1 MNSMSILGEN
11 MLEELKTLI
20 KNPKLMITMIGV
32 ALVPALYNLSFLGS
46 MWDPYGRVNDLPIAV
61 VNHDKPAK
69 RADKS
74 LTIGNDMVDKMSK
87 SKDLEYHFVSAKQ
100 AQEGLKEGDYYMVI
114 TLPEDLSQRAATLL
128 NPEPQKL
135 TIRYQTSKGHG
146 MVAAKMGETAMAK
159 LKESVSQNI
168 TKTYTSAV
176 FSSMTDLQSGLKE
189 ASAGSQA
196 LASGAKT
203 AQAGSQ
209 TLSTNLAALTGAS
222 QQFQQGTG
230 RLTSGLTTYTDGVNQ
245 VKNGLGTLS
254 TDIPNYLNGVSRL
267 SQGASQLNQGLSQ
280 LTQAT
285 TLSDE
290 KAKGIQSLIVGL
302 PVLNQGIQQLNTELS
317 TLQPPNL
324 NADEL
329 GNSLGAIAQAAKQ
342 VIAEE
347 TAAQNEELS
356 DLQATSVYQSLTAEQ
371 QGELAA
377 ALSQSDKSQT
387 VSAAQTILSSVQT
400 LSTSL
405 QSLSQEDQSK
415 QLEQLKEAVAQIANQ
430 SNQALPGASSALTE
444 LSTGLAK
451 VNGSLNQQVLPGSN
465 QLTTGL
471 AQLNRYNTAIG
482 SGVIK
487 LSEGANAL
495 SSKSGELL
503 DGSHQ
508 LSEGA
513 TKLADGS
520 SQLSQGGHQ
529 LTSGLT
535 ELSTGLSTLNGSLAK
550 ASQQLSLVSVTDKN
564 AKAVAKPLVL
574 NEKDKDGV
582 KTNGIGMAPYMIA
595 VSLMVVALSTNVIFA
610 NSLSGRSVK
619 DKWDWAKQ
627 KFVINGFISTMGSIV
642 LYLAIQLL
650 GFEARYGMETLGFIM
665 LSGWTFM
672 ALVTALVG
680 WDDRYGSFAS
690 LVMLLLQVG
699 SSGGSYPIELSGA
712 FFQKL
717 HPFLPMTYV
726 VSGLRQTIS
735 LSGHIGVEVKV
746 LTGFLL
752 AFMVLALL
760 IYRPKKTV

>member
-1 MNSMSILGEN
+1 

-356 DLQATSVYQSLTAEQ
+356 ALQATSVYQSLTAEQ

-610 NSLSGRSVK
+610 NSLSGRPVK

-760 IYRPKKTV
+760 IYRPKKAV

>member
-1 MNSMSILGEN
+1 

-356 DLQATSVYQSLTAEQ
+356 ALQATSVYQSLTAEQ

-405 QSLSQEDQSK
+405 QFLSQEDQSK

-444 LSTGLAK
+444 LSTGLSK

-610 NSLSGRSVK
+610 NSLSGRPVK

-735 LSGHIGVEVKV
+735 LSGHIGVEVKI

-752 AFMVLALL
+752 AFMVLSLL

>member
-1 MNSMSILGEN
+1 

-135 TIRYQTSKGHG
+135 TVRYQTSKGHG

-189 ASAGSQA
+189 ASAGSQT

-356 DLQATSVYQSLTAEQ
+356 ALQATSVYQSLTAEQ

-487 LSEGANAL
+487 LSEGTNAL

-513 TKLADGS
+513 TKLADSS

-610 NSLSGRSVK
+610 NSLSGRPVK

>member
-1 MNSMSILGEN
+1 
-11 MLEELKTLI
+11 MLEELKALI
-20 KNPKLMITMIGV
+20 KNPKLIITMIGV

-61 VNHDKPAK
+61 VNQDKPAK
-69 RADKS
+69 MADES
-74 LTIGNDMVDKMSK
+74 LTIGDDMVDKMSK
-87 SKDLEYHFVSAKQ
+87 NKELDYHFVSSKS
-100 AQEGLKEGDYYMVI
+100 AQKGLKKGDYYMVI
-114 TLPEDLSQRAATLL
+114 TLPEDLSQRATTLL

-146 MVAAKMGETAMAK
+146 MVAAKMGETAMTK

-168 TKTYTSAV
+168 TKIYTSAV
-176 FSSMTDLQSGLKE
+176 FSSMTELQSGLKE
-189 ASAGSQA
+189 ASTGSQA

-209 TLSTNLAALTGAS
+209 TLSTNLAALTNAS

-267 SQGASQLNQGLSQ
+267 SQGAFQLNQGLSQ

-317 TLQPPNL
+317 TMETPNL

-347 TAAQNEELS
+347 TVAQNEELS
-356 DLQATSVYQSLTAEQ
+356 ALQATSVYQSLTAEQ

-400 LSTSL
+400 LSTGL
-405 QSLSQEDQSK
+405 RTLSQGNNLA
-415 QLEQLKEAVAQIANQ
+415 QLDQLKSAVSQIASQ
-430 SNQALPGASSALTE
+430 SNQALPGASSALSE
-444 LSTGLAK
+444 LSMGLSK

-465 QLTTGL
+465 QLTTRL
-471 AQLNRYNTAIG
+471 AQLNGYNTAIG
-482 SGVIK
+482 SGVAK
-487 LSEGANAL
+487 LSEGATAL
-495 SSKSGELL
+495 STKSGELL
-503 DGSHQ
+503 NGSQQ

-513 TKLADGS
+513 GKLADGS
-520 SQLSQGGHQ
+520 FQLSQGGNQ

-535 ELSTGLSTLNGSLAK
+535 DLSTGLSTLNGSLAK
-550 ASQQLSLVSVTDKN
+550 ASQQLSLVSVQDKN
-564 AKAVAKPLVL
+564 ARAVSKPVLL
-574 NEKDKDGV
+574 NEKDRDDV

-610 NSLSGRSVK
+610 NSLSGRPVK
-619 DKWDWAKQ
+619 NKWDWAKQ
-627 KFVINGFISTMGSIV
+627 KLVINGFISTVGSII

-650 GFEARYGMETLGFIM
+650 GFEAHYGMKTLGFII
-665 LSGWTFM
+665 LSGWTLM

-712 FFQKL
+712 FFQTL

-735 LSGHIGVEVKV
+735 LDGNIGLEIKV

>member
-1 MNSMSILGEN
+1 
-11 MLEELKTLI
+11 MLEELKALI
-20 KNPKLMITMIGV
+20 KNPKLIMTMIGV

-61 VNHDKPAK
+61 VNQDKPAK
-69 RADKS
+69 MADES
-74 LTIGNDMVDKMSK
+74 LTIGDDMVDKMSK
-87 SKDLEYHFVSAKQ
+87 NKELDYHFVSSKS
-100 AQEGLKEGDYYMVI
+100 AQKGLKKGDYYMVI
-114 TLPEDLSQRAATLL
+114 TLPEDLSQRATTLL

-146 MVAAKMGETAMAK
+146 MVAAKMGETAMTK

-168 TKTYTSAV
+168 TKIYTSAV
-176 FSSMTDLQSGLKE
+176 FSSMTELQSGLKE
-189 ASAGSQA
+189 ASTGSQA
-196 LASGAKT
+196 LASGVKT

-254 TDIPNYLNGVSRL
+254 MDIPNYLNGVSRL

-317 TLQPPNL
+317 TMETPHL

-356 DLQATSVYQSLTAEQ
+356 ALQATSVYQSLTAEQ

-387 VSAAQTILSSVQT
+387 VSAAQTILSSAQT
-400 LSTSL
+400 LSTGL
-405 QSLSQEDQSK
+405 QTLSQGNSLA
-415 QLEQLKEAVAQIANQ
+415 QLDRLKAAVSQIASQ
-430 SNQALPGASSALTE
+430 SNQALPGASSALSE
-444 LSTGLAK
+444 LSMGLSK
-451 VNGSLNQQVLPGSN
+451 VNGSLNQQFLPGIN

-471 AQLNRYNTAIG
+471 AQLNGYNTAIG
-482 SGVIK
+482 SGVTK
-487 LSEGANAL
+487 LSEGAIAL
-495 SSKSGELL
+495 STKSGELL
-503 DGSHQ
+503 NGSQQ

-513 TKLADGS
+513 GKLADGS
-520 SQLSQGGHQ
+520 FQLSQGGNQ

-535 ELSTGLSTLNGSLAK
+535 DLSTGLSTLNGSLAK
-550 ASQQLSLVSVTDKN
+550 ASQQLSLVSVQDKN
-564 AKAVAKPLVL
+564 ARAVSKPVLL
-574 NEKDKDGV
+574 NEKDRNDV

-610 NSLSGRSVK
+610 NSLSGRPVK
-619 DKWDWAKQ
+619 NKWDWAKQ
-627 KFVINGFISTMGSIV
+627 KLVINGFISTVGSII
-642 LYLAIQLL
+642 LYVAIQLL
-650 GFEARYGMETLGFIM
+650 GFEAHYGMKTLGFII
-665 LSGWTFM
+665 LSGWTLM

-712 FFQKL
+712 FFQTL

-735 LSGHIGVEVKV
+735 LDGNIGLEIKV

>member
-1 MNSMSILGEN
+1 

-74 LTIGNDMVDKMSK
+74 LTIGNDMVDKLSK

-356 DLQATSVYQSLTAEQ
+356 ALQATSVYQSLTAEQ

-610 NSLSGRSVK
+610 NSLSGRPVK

-717 HPFLPMTYV
+717 NPFLPMTYV

>member
-1 MNSMSILGEN
+1 

-356 DLQATSVYQSLTAEQ
+356 ALQATSVYQSLTAEQ

-610 NSLSGRSVK
+610 NSLSGRPVK

-717 HPFLPMTYV
+717 NPFLPMTYV

>member
-1 MNSMSILGEN
+1 

-69 RADKS
+69 RANKS

-356 DLQATSVYQSLTAEQ
+356 ALQATSVYQSLTAEQ

-535 ELSTGLSTLNGSLAK
+535 ELSTGLSTLNASLAK

-610 NSLSGRSVK
+610 NSLSGRPVK

>member
-1 MNSMSILGEN
+1 

-74 LTIGNDMVDKMSK
+74 LTIGNDMVNKMSK

-189 ASAGSQA
+189 ASAGSQT

-324 NADEL
+324 TADEL

-356 DLQATSVYQSLTAEQ
+356 ALQTTSVYQSLTAEQ

-471 AQLNRYNTAIG
+471 AQLNRYNAAIG

-487 LSEGANAL
+487 LSEGTNAL

-610 NSLSGRSVK
+610 NSLSGRPVK

>member
-1 MNSMSILGEN
+1 

-189 ASAGSQA
+189 ASAGSQT

-356 DLQATSVYQSLTAEQ
+356 ALQATSVYQSLTAEQ

-415 QLEQLKEAVAQIANQ
+415 HLEQLKEAVAQIANQ

-487 LSEGANAL
+487 LSEGTNAL

-595 VSLMVVALSTNVIFA
+595 VSLMVVALSTNIIFA
-610 NSLSGRSVK
+610 NSLSGRPVK

>member
-1 MNSMSILGEN
+1 

-356 DLQATSVYQSLTAEQ
+356 ALQATSVYQSLTAEQ

-574 NEKDKDGV
+574 NEKDKDGF
-582 KTNGIGMAPYMIA
+582 KTNWIGMAPYMIA

-610 NSLSGRSVK
+610 NSLSGRPVK

-746 LTGFLL
+746 LTGSYWHLW
-752 AFMVLALL
+752 
-760 IYRPKKTV
+760 Y

>member
-1 MNSMSILGEN
+1 

-74 LTIGNDMVDKMSK
+74 LTIGNDMVNKMSK

-189 ASAGSQA
+189 ASAGSQT

-324 NADEL
+324 TADEL

-356 DLQATSVYQSLTAEQ
+356 ALQTTSVYQSLTAEQ

-487 LSEGANAL
+487 LSEGTNAL

-610 NSLSGRSVK
+610 NSLSGRPVK

-665 LSGWTFM
+665 LSGWTFV

>member
-1 MNSMSILGEN
+1 

-32 ALVPALYNLSFLGS
+32 TLVPALYNLSFLGS

-69 RADKS
+69 RVDKS

-189 ASAGSQA
+189 ASAGSQT

-356 DLQATSVYQSLTAEQ
+356 ALQATSVYQSLTAEQ

-415 QLEQLKEAVAQIANQ
+415 HLEQLKEAVAQIANQ

-487 LSEGANAL
+487 LSEGTNAL

-595 VSLMVVALSTNVIFA
+595 VSLMVVALSTNIIFA
-610 NSLSGRSVK
+610 NSLSGRPVK

-712 FFQKL
+712 FFQTL

-752 AFMVLALL
+752 AFMVLSLL

>member
-1 MNSMSILGEN
+1 

-267 SQGASQLNQGLSQ
+267 SQGASQLNQDLSQ

>member
-1 MNSMSILGEN
+1 
-11 MLEELKTLI
+11 
-20 KNPKLMITMIGV
+20 
-32 ALVPALYNLSFLGS
+32 
-46 MWDPYGRVNDLPIAV
+46 
-61 VNHDKPAK
+61 
-69 RADKS
+69 
-74 LTIGNDMVDKMSK
+74 MVDKMSK

-159 LKESVSQNI
+159 LKESVSQKI

-203 AQAGSQ
+203 AQMGSQ
-209 TLSTNLAALTGAS
+209 MLSDNLAGLSSAS
-222 QQFQQGTG
+222 WQFQQGTN
-230 RLTSGLTTYTDGVNQ
+230 RLTSGLTAYTAGVSQ
-245 VKNGLGTLS
+245 VKDGLGQLS
-254 TDIPNYLNGVSRL
+254 TDMPVYLNGVSRL
-267 SQGASQLNQGLSQ
+267 SQGASQLNHGLVQ
-280 LTQAT
+280 LTQST
-285 TLSDE
+285 TLSDD
-290 KAKGIQSLIVGL
+290 KAKRIQSLEVGL

-347 TAAQNEELS
+347 TAAQNEQLS
-356 DLQATSVYQSLTAEQ
+356 ALQATSVYQSLTAEQ

-400 LSTSL
+400 LSTGL
-405 QSLSQEDQSK
+405 QTLSQGNSLA
-415 QLEQLKEAVAQIANQ
+415 QLDQLKAAVSQIASQ
-430 SNQALPGASSALTE
+430 SNQALPGASSALSE
-444 LSTGLAK
+444 LSMGLSK

-610 NSLSGRSVK
+610 NSLSGRPVK

>member
-1 MNSMSILGEN
+1 

-290 KAKGIQSLIVGL
+290 KAKVIQSLIVGL

-356 DLQATSVYQSLTAEQ
+356 ALQATSVYQSLTAEQ

-415 QLEQLKEAVAQIANQ
+415 HLEQLKEAVAQIANQ

-487 LSEGANAL
+487 LSEGTNAL

-610 NSLSGRSVK
+610 NSLSGRPVK

>member
-1 MNSMSILGEN
+1 

-189 ASAGSQA
+189 ASAGSQT

-317 TLQPPNL
+317 TLQPSNL

-356 DLQATSVYQSLTAEQ
+356 ALQATSVYQSLTAEQ

-487 LSEGANAL
+487 LSEGTNAL

-513 TKLADGS
+513 TKLADSS

-610 NSLSGRSVK
+610 NSLSGRPVK

-712 FFQKL
+712 FFQTL

-752 AFMVLALL
+752 AFMVLSLL

>member
-1 MNSMSILGEN
+1 

-74 LTIGNDMVDKMSK
+74 LTIGNDMVDKMSE

-135 TIRYQTSKGHG
+135 IIRYQTSKGHG

-267 SQGASQLNQGLSQ
+267 SQGASQLNQGLSH

-356 DLQATSVYQSLTAEQ
+356 ALQATSVYQSLTAEQ

-610 NSLSGRSVK
+610 NSLSGRPVK

-752 AFMVLALL
+752 ACMVLALL

>member
-1 MNSMSILGEN
+1 
-11 MLEELKTLI
+11 
-20 KNPKLMITMIGV
+20 NPKLMITMIGV

-189 ASAGSQA
+189 ASAGSQT

-324 NADEL
+324 TADEL

-356 DLQATSVYQSLTAEQ
+356 ALQTTSVYQSLTAEQ

-487 LSEGANAL
+487 LSEGTNAL

-610 NSLSGRSVK
+610 NSLSGRPVK

>member
-356 DLQATSVYQSLTAEQ
+356 ALQATSVYQSLTAEQ

-610 NSLSGRSVK
+610 NSLSGRPVK

>member
-1 MNSMSILGEN
+1 

-342 VIAEE
+342 VITEE

-356 DLQATSVYQSLTAEQ
+356 ALQATSVYQSLTAEQ

-430 SNQALPGASSALTE
+430 SNQALPGASSTLTE

-574 NEKDKDGV
+574 NEQDKDGV

-610 NSLSGRSVK
+610 NSLSGRPVK

>member
-1 MNSMSILGEN
+1 

-356 DLQATSVYQSLTAEQ
+356 ALQATSVYQSLTAEQ

-377 ALSQSDKSQT
+377 ALSQSDKSRT

-487 LSEGANAL
+487 LSEGTNAL

-610 NSLSGRSVK
+610 NSLSSRPVK

-642 LYLAIQLL
+642 LYLAIQSL

>member
-1 MNSMSILGEN
+1 

-356 DLQATSVYQSLTAEQ
+356 ALQATSVYQSLTAEQ

-520 SQLSQGGHQ
+520 SQLNQGGHQ

-610 NSLSGRSVK
+610 NSLSGRPVK

-746 LTGFLL
+746 LTG
-752 AFMVLALL
+752 
-760 IYRPKKTV
+760 

>member
-1 MNSMSILGEN
+1 

-32 ALVPALYNLSFLGS
+32 ALVLALYNLSFLGS

-189 ASAGSQA
+189 ASAGSQT

-356 DLQATSVYQSLTAEQ
+356 ALQATSVYQSLTAEQ

-487 LSEGANAL
+487 LSEGTNAL

-513 TKLADGS
+513 TKLADSS

-610 NSLSGRSVK
+610 NSLSGRPVK

>member
-1 MNSMSILGEN
+1 
-11 MLEELKTLI
+11 KTLI

-74 LTIGNDMVDKMSK
+74 LTIGDDMVDKMSK

-222 QQFQQGTG
+222 QQFQQSTG

-342 VIAEE
+342 VIVEE

-356 DLQATSVYQSLTAEQ
+356 ALQATSVYQSLTAEQ

-487 LSEGANAL
+487 LSEGTNAL

-610 NSLSGRSVK
+610 NSLSGRPVK

>member
-1 MNSMSILGEN
+1 

-189 ASAGSQA
+189 ASAGSQT

-356 DLQATSVYQSLTAEQ
+356 ALQATSVYQSLTAEQ

-487 LSEGANAL
+487 LSEGTNAL

-513 TKLADGS
+513 TKLADSS

-610 NSLSGRSVK
+610 NSLSGRPVK

-665 LSGWTFM
+665 LGGWTFM

>member
-1 MNSMSILGEN
+1 MSILGEK
-11 MLEELKTLI
+11 MLEELKALI
-20 KNPKLMITMIGV
+20 KNPKLIITMIGV

-61 VNHDKPAK
+61 VNQDKPAK
-69 RADKS
+69 MADES
-74 LTIGNDMVDKMSK
+74 LTIGDDMVDKMSK
-87 SKDLEYHFVSAKQ
+87 NKELDYHFVSSKS
-100 AQEGLKEGDYYMVI
+100 AQKGLKKGDYYMVI
-114 TLPEDLSQRAATLL
+114 TLPEDLSQRATTLL

-146 MVAAKMGETAMAK
+146 MVAAKMGETAMTK

-168 TKTYTSAV
+168 TKIYTSAV
-176 FSSMTDLQSGLKE
+176 FSSMTELQSGLKE
-189 ASAGSQA
+189 ASTGSQA

-209 TLSTNLAALTGAS
+209 TLSTNLAALTNAS

-267 SQGASQLNQGLSQ
+267 SHGAFQLNQGLSQ

-285 TLSDE
+285 TLSDK

-317 TLQPPNL
+317 TMETPNL

-356 DLQATSVYQSLTAEQ
+356 ALQATSVYQSLTAEQ

-400 LSTSL
+400 LSTGL
-405 QSLSQEDQSK
+405 RTLSQGNNLA
-415 QLEQLKEAVAQIANQ
+415 QLDQLKSAVSQIASQ
-430 SNQALPGASSALTE
+430 SNQALPGASSALSE
-444 LSTGLAK
+444 LSMGLSK

-471 AQLNRYNTAIG
+471 AQLNGYNTAIG
-482 SGVIK
+482 SGVTK
-487 LSEGANAL
+487 LSEGATAL
-495 SSKSGELL
+495 STKSGELL
-503 DGSHQ
+503 NGSQQ

-513 TKLADGS
+513 GKLADGS
-520 SQLSQGGHQ
+520 FQLSQGGNQ

-535 ELSTGLSTLNGSLAK
+535 DLSTGLSTLNGSLAK
-550 ASQQLSLVSVTDKN
+550 ASQQLSLVSVQDKN
-564 AKAVAKPLVL
+564 ARAVSKPVLL
-574 NEKDKDGV
+574 NEKDRDDV

-610 NSLSGRSVK
+610 NSLSGRPVK
-619 DKWDWAKQ
+619 NKWDWAKQ
-627 KFVINGFISTMGSIV
+627 KLVINGFISTVGSII

-650 GFEARYGMETLGFIM
+650 GFEAHYGMKTLGFII
-665 LSGWTFM
+665 LSGWTLM

-712 FFQKL
+712 FFQTL

-735 LSGHIGVEVKV
+735 LDGNIGLEIKV

>member
-1 MNSMSILGEN
+1 
-11 MLEELKTLI
+11 TLI

-356 DLQATSVYQSLTAEQ
+356 ALQATSVYQSLTAEQ

-487 LSEGANAL
+487 LSEGTNAL

-513 TKLADGS
+513 TKLADSS

-610 NSLSGRSVK
+610 NSLSGRPVK

-712 FFQKL
+712 FFQTL

-752 AFMVLALL
+752 AFMVLSLL

>member
-1 MNSMSILGEN
+1 MSILGEN

-329 GNSLGAIAQAAKQ
+329 GNSLGAISQAAKQ

-356 DLQATSVYQSLTAEQ
+356 ALQATSVYQSLTAEQ

-387 VSAAQTILSSVQT
+387 VSAAQTILRSVQT

-430 SNQALPGASSALTE
+430 SNQALPRASSALTE

-564 AKAVAKPLVL
+564 VKAVAKPLVL

-610 NSLSGRSVK
+610 NSLSGRPVK

>member
-1 MNSMSILGEN
+1 

-69 RADKS
+69 RVDKS

-189 ASAGSQA
+189 ASAGSQT

-356 DLQATSVYQSLTAEQ
+356 ALQATSVYQSLTAEQ

-415 QLEQLKEAVAQIANQ
+415 HLEQLKEAVAQIANQ

-487 LSEGANAL
+487 LSEGINAL

-508 LSEGA
+508 LSEGS

-610 NSLSGRSVK
+610 NSLSGRPVK

-665 LSGWTFM
+665 LTGWTFM

>member
-1 MNSMSILGEN
+1 MSILGEN

-285 TLSDE
+285 TLSNE

-356 DLQATSVYQSLTAEQ
+356 ALQATSVYQSLTAEQ

-487 LSEGANAL
+487 LSEGTNAL

-582 KTNGIGMAPYMIA
+582 KTNGIGIAPYMIA

-610 NSLSGRSVK
+610 NSLSGRPVK

-642 LYLAIQLL
+642 LYLAIQSL

>member
-1 MNSMSILGEN
+1 

-74 LTIGNDMVDKMSK
+74 LTIGDDMVDKMSK

-222 QQFQQGTG
+222 QQFQQSTG

-342 VIAEE
+342 VIVEE

-356 DLQATSVYQSLTAEQ
+356 ALQATSVYQSLTAEQ

-487 LSEGANAL
+487 LSEGTNAL

-610 NSLSGRSVK
+610 NSLSGRPVK

-627 KFVINGFISTMGSIV
+627 KFVINGFISTMGSII

>member
-1 MNSMSILGEN
+1 

-209 TLSTNLAALTGAS
+209 TLSMNLAALTGAS

-356 DLQATSVYQSLTAEQ
+356 ALQATSVYQSLTAEQ

-487 LSEGANAL
+487 LSEGTNAL

-520 SQLSQGGHQ
+520 SQLSQGGYQ

-610 NSLSGRSVK
+610 NSLSGRPVK

-642 LYLAIQLL
+642 LYLAIQSL

-752 AFMVLALL
+752 VFMVLALL

>member
-1 MNSMSILGEN
+1 

-159 LKESVSQNI
+159 LKESVSQKI

-203 AQAGSQ
+203 AQMGSQ
-209 TLSTNLAALTGAS
+209 MLSDNLAGLSSAS
-222 QQFQQGTG
+222 WQFQQGTN
-230 RLTSGLTTYTDGVNQ
+230 RLTSGLTAYTAGVSQ
-245 VKNGLGTLS
+245 VKDGLGQLS
-254 TDIPNYLNGVSRL
+254 TDMPVYLNGVSRL
-267 SQGASQLNQGLSQ
+267 SQGASQLNHGLVQ
-280 LTQAT
+280 LTQST
-285 TLSDE
+285 TLSDD
-290 KAKGIQSLIVGL
+290 KAKRIQSLEVGL

-342 VIAEE
+342 VIVEE

-356 DLQATSVYQSLTAEQ
+356 ALQATSVYQSLTAEQ

-487 LSEGANAL
+487 LSEGTNAL

-610 NSLSGRSVK
+610 NSLSGRPVK

>member
-1 MNSMSILGEN
+1 
-11 MLEELKTLI
+11 MLEELKALI
-20 KNPKLMITMIGV
+20 KNPKLIITMIGV

-61 VNHDKPAK
+61 VNQDKPAK
-69 RADKS
+69 MADES
-74 LTIGNDMVDKMSK
+74 LTIGDDMVDKMSK
-87 SKDLEYHFVSAKQ
+87 NKELDYHFVSSKS
-100 AQEGLKEGDYYMVI
+100 AQKGLKKGDYYMVI
-114 TLPEDLSQRAATLL
+114 TLPEDLSQRATTLL

-146 MVAAKMGETAMAK
+146 MVAAKMGETAMTK

-176 FSSMTDLQSGLKE
+176 FSSMTELQSGLKE
-189 ASAGSQA
+189 ASTGSQA

-209 TLSTNLAALTGAS
+209 TLSTNLAALTDAS

-245 VKNGLGTLS
+245 VKNGLETLS

-317 TLQPPNL
+317 TMETPHL

-356 DLQATSVYQSLTAEQ
+356 ALQATSVYQSLTAEQ

-377 ALSQSDKSQT
+377 SLSQSDKSQT
-387 VSAAQTILSSVQT
+387 VSVAQTILSSVQT
-400 LSTSL
+400 LSTGL
-405 QSLSQEDQSK
+405 QTLSQGNSLA
-415 QLEQLKEAVAQIANQ
+415 QLDQLKAAVSQIASQ
-430 SNQALPGASSALTE
+430 SNQALPGASSALSE
-444 LSTGLAK
+444 LSMGLSK
-451 VNGSLNQQVLPGSN
+451 VSGSLNQQFLPGSN

-471 AQLNRYNTAIG
+471 AQLNGYNTAIG
-482 SGVIK
+482 SGVTK
-487 LSEGANAL
+487 LSEGATAL
-495 SSKSGELL
+495 STKSGELL
-503 DGSHQ
+503 NGSQQ

-513 TKLADGS
+513 GKLADGS
-520 SQLSQGGHQ
+520 FQLSQGGNQ

-535 ELSTGLSTLNGSLAK
+535 DLSTGLSTLNSSLAK
-550 ASQQLSLVSVTDKN
+550 ASQQLSLVSVQDKN
-564 AKAVAKPLVL
+564 ARAVSKPVLL
-574 NEKDKDGV
+574 NEKDRDDV
-582 KTNGIGMAPYMIA
+582 KTSGIGMAPYMIA

-610 NSLSGRSVK
+610 NSLSGRPVK
-619 DKWDWAKQ
+619 NKWDWAKQ
-627 KFVINGFISTMGSIV
+627 KFVINGFISTVGSII

-650 GFEARYGMETLGFIM
+650 GFEAHYGMKTLGFII
-665 LSGWTFM
+665 LSGWTLM

-712 FFQKL
+712 FFQTL

-735 LSGHIGVEVKV
+735 LDGNIGLEIKV

>member
-1 MNSMSILGEN
+1 

-356 DLQATSVYQSLTAEQ
+356 ALQATSVYQSLTAEQ

-415 QLEQLKEAVAQIANQ
+415 HLEQLKEAVAQIANQ

-482 SGVIK
+482 SGIIK
-487 LSEGANAL
+487 LSEGTNAL

-564 AKAVAKPLVL
+564 TKAVAKPLVL

-610 NSLSGRSVK
+610 NSLSGRPVK

>member
-1 MNSMSILGEN
+1 

-159 LKESVSQNI
+159 LKESVSQKI

-203 AQAGSQ
+203 AQIGSQ
-209 TLSTNLAALTGAS
+209 MLSDNLAGLSSAS
-222 QQFQQGTG
+222 WQFQQGTN
-230 RLTSGLTTYTDGVNQ
+230 RLTSGLTAYTAGVSQ
-245 VKNGLGTLS
+245 VKDGLGQLS
-254 TDIPNYLNGVSRL
+254 TDMPVYLNGVSRL
-267 SQGASQLNQGLSQ
+267 SQGASQLNHGLVQ
-280 LTQAT
+280 LTQST
-285 TLSDE
+285 TLSDD
-290 KAKGIQSLIVGL
+290 KAKRIQSLEVGL

-347 TAAQNEELS
+347 TAAQNEQLS
-356 DLQATSVYQSLTAEQ
+356 ALQATSVYQSLTAEQ

-400 LSTSL
+400 LSTGL
-405 QSLSQEDQSK
+405 QILSQGNSLA
-415 QLEQLKEAVAQIANQ
+415 QLDQLKAAVSQIASQ
-430 SNQALPGASSALTE
+430 SNQALPGASSALSE
-444 LSTGLAK
+444 LSMGLSK

-520 SQLSQGGHQ
+520 SQLSQGSHQ

-610 NSLSGRSVK
+610 NSLSGRPVK

>member
-1 MNSMSILGEN
+1 

-128 NPEPQKL
+128 NTEPQKL
-135 TIRYQTSKGHG
+135 TIRYQTSKRHG

-267 SQGASQLNQGLSQ
+267 SQGASQLDQGLSQ

-356 DLQATSVYQSLTAEQ
+356 ALQATSVYQSLTAEQ

-610 NSLSGRSVK
+610 NSLSGRPVK

>member
-1 MNSMSILGEN
+1 

-189 ASAGSQA
+189 ASAGSQT

-356 DLQATSVYQSLTAEQ
+356 ALQATSVYQSLTAEQ

-487 LSEGANAL
+487 LSEGTNAL

-513 TKLADGS
+513 TKLADSS

-610 NSLSGRSVK
+610 NSLSGRPVK

-642 LYLAIQLL
+642 LYLTIQLL

>member
-1 MNSMSILGEN
+1 

-329 GNSLGAIAQAAKQ
+329 GNSLGAISQAAKQ

-356 DLQATSVYQSLTAEQ
+356 ALQATSVYQSLTAEQ

-387 VSAAQTILSSVQT
+387 VSAAQTILRSVQT

-430 SNQALPGASSALTE
+430 SNQALPRASSALTE

-610 NSLSGRSVK
+610 NSLSGRPVK

-690 LVMLLLQVG
+690 LIMLLLQVG